1 MYYSKRMFIIFFIS
15 VMLSG
20 CMASRNTTGS
30 TVGASDATRFE
41 TIEIPE
47 VVTAQTRNIWEKKL
61 FLLPG
66 AHPERMALRD
76 RIVAS
81 LVTDF
86 DAKKESDIEG
96 RLDLF
101 EEALSLHDSSDF
113 RVGMVALQ
121 MAPMAM
127 WVVDVFEKRGDEVLV
142 LSGMRFLMFVAP
154 EDEGLKERY
163 LMLVEWSQSVRNTIM
178 DEIERIDS
186 LVELYLGM
194 VRLVP
199 DKELVL
205 KTADLL
211 AQRHRMIGAAFKKS
225 AARGSTRVNSA
236 ELMMWG
242 RMLQVYPVNVIYVF
256 FRIGEPAEARK
267 YLEEFVIEDTVDVA
281 YLELLDEIF
290 QNADK
295 AQNYLKLANYLGYID
310 AQAELK
316 ACIIARREDPSD
328 PRYPLCVG
336 RSFEKIDRPECAAV
350 FYREAADIAGE
361 EQWYAS
367 VSELMWRVLLELHHA
382 EHVEATRRVIEI
394 GTEMVRQALEKYP
407 EDASELRVASAML
420 LYTMGEVEFDNG
432 RIDTSRKYL
441 TDSFEVMADVR
452 PLIKLMDIHYLLGD
466 FSQGSELA
474 EQALALELGS
484 DSPDGFWHAI
494 ILEKRGDL
502 LRALGKLEEAKD
514 NYVEAL
520 LLWDTSDISEDRA
533 PEAAFRRGIIFD
545 RLGDYKS
552 SQDSFMLAIRLDPE
566 RQGIYAQ
573 LISFLVIQKRLNDAK
588 EFYRLAYNQDQ
599 IDAMWKIYYSLWIE
613 GLSRRVGEGSFP
625 MAQGYLEHSQGDTW
639 QDKLARFYAGTIT
652 NEALLGSITSHGQRV
667 EYEFYSALITLSAG
681 KKTEA
686 KAKLEEVIR
695 SNLLGFFEYRMARA
709 ILQDEFRGENAVK

>member
-1 MYYSKRMFIIFFIS
+1 MFIIFLIS
-15 VMLSG
+15 LVLSG
-20 CMASRNTTGS
+20 CMAGRTSNSS

-47 VVTAQTRNIWEKKL
+47 VVTAQTRNIWEKRL
-61 FLLPG
+61 FLLPR
-66 AHPERMALRD
+66 AHPERTALRD

-86 DAKKESDIEG
+86 DAKKENDIEG
-96 RLDLF
+96 RLVLF

-113 RVGMVALQ
+113 RVGRVSFQ

-127 WVVDVFEKRGDEVLV
+127 WVVDVFEKRGDEALV

-178 DEIERIDS
+178 NELERIDS
-186 LVELYLGM
+186 LVELYLGI

-199 DKELVL
+199 DREIVL

-211 AQRHRMIGAAFKKS
+211 AQRHRMIGSAFKKG
-225 AARGSTRVNSA
+225 AKLGSTRVNSA

-242 RMLQVYPVNVIYVF
+242 RMLQVFPVNVIYIF

-267 YLEEFVIEDTVDVA
+267 YLEEFVVEDTVDIA
-281 YLELLDEIF
+281 YLELLDKIF
-290 QNADK
+290 QGEDK
-295 AQNYLKLANYLGYID
+295 AQSYLKLANYLGYID

-336 RSFEKIDRPECAAV
+336 RSFEKITRPECAAV

-361 EQWYAS
+361 AEWYAA
-367 VSELMWRVLLELHHA
+367 VSELIWRVLLELHHG
-382 EHVEATRRVIEI
+382 ERVEAAGRVIEI
-394 GTEMVRQALEKYP
+394 GTEMVHQALEKYP
-407 EDASELRVASAML
+407 EDASELRMASAML

-432 RIDTSRKYL
+432 RIEASRKYL
-441 TDSFEVMADVR
+441 LNSYEVAADVR

-466 FSQGSELA
+466 FSRGRELA
-474 EQALALELGS
+474 EKALVLELGS

-514 NYVEAL
+514 SYVEAL
-520 LLWDTSDISEDRA
+520 MLWDTSAIPEDRA

-545 RLGDYKS
+545 RLGDFKS

-613 GLSRRVGEGSFP
+613 GLSRRIGEGSFP
-625 MAQGYLEHSQGDTW
+625 MAQGYLEHSRGDTW
-639 QDKLARFYAGTIT
+639 QDKLALFYAGKIT
-652 NEALLGSITSHGQRV
+652 NEALLAGITSRGQRV
-667 EYEFYSALITLSAG
+667 EYEFYSALLTLSEG
-681 KKTEA
+681 KRMEA
-686 KAKLEEVIR
+686 KAKLEEVIQ